1 MDWLINFIGTYSW
14 GVGAMHL
21 AIAVAIFFFV
31 NWIGE
36 HSPVTGYVPLSLLVR
51 EDTMPAFNLA
61 FRVLAPLVLYV
72 LSVLVFT
79 NWSMMEGFNTLSY
92 MIMVDYWL
100 VRMAFIL
107 LTGRGRLM
115 NWWLYSVYAA
125 LSIALALGIYYVV
138 KQVSTILPDPK
149 DILGQLWIVIF
160 IFLYDLGNKLTVDRT
175 GTERRKKNYILHQ
188 FETLRKKYAHVINA
202 AGCDMFDIAIVF
214 SIMIYENF
222 QRYYLA
228 RVLENGLTRIDHK
241 KRSLGIMQFTTE
253 RYINDDES
261 VWLAVEKILLDK
273 KELMNEKD
281 GDYSPSLSWIAYQI
295 AQRYNGGDDSYADE
309 VRQIYNI
316 LIEHMSNNM
325 RNMTVQEYKK
335 VLQY

>member
-1 MDWLINFIGTYSW
+1 MNWLISFLETYSW
-14 GVGAMHL
+14 WVGGVHL
-21 AIAVAIFFFV
+21 TIAVAIFFIV

-72 LSVLVFT
+72 LSVLMFT
-79 NWSMMEGFNTLSY
+79 KLPMIEILNAHSY
-92 MIMVDYWL
+92 MILVDYWL

-107 LTGRGRLM
+107 ATGRGRLM

-125 LSIALALGIYYVV
+125 LSITLALGIYYVV
-138 KQVSTILPDPK
+138 KQVNTILPDPK

-160 IFLYDLGNKLTVDRT
+160 IFLYDLCNKLTIDRS

-188 FETLRKKYAHVINA
+188 FEMFRKKYAHIVNA
-202 AGCDMFDIAIVF
+202 AGCDMFDTAIVY

-253 RYINDDES
+253 QYINDDES
-261 VWLAVEKILLDK
+261 VRLAVAKILSDK
-273 KELMNEKD
+273 REFMNEKE
-281 GDYSPSLSWIAYQI
+281 DYSPSLSWIAYEI
-295 AQRYNGGDDSYADE
+295 AERYNGGDSNYAAE
-309 VRQIYNI
+309 IRQIYDI
-316 LIEHMSNNM
+316 LIEHLSKDMY
-325 RNMTVQEYKK
+325 NMTVQEYKK
-335 VLQY
+335 LLHY